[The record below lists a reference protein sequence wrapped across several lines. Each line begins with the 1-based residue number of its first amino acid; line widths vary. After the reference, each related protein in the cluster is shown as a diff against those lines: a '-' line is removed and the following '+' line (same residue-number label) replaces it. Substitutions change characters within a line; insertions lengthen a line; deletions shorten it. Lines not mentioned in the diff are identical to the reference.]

1 MSYLTDPNELNPATV
16 QWFRDN
22 VLIGFTADRERWQ
35 SNNFTLETAAGV
47 VPWFGVDYDPL
58 GLGRGVPGT
67 TGERY
72 DGAFPGPIPIEE
84 INKRLFHWTAEEA
97 PLSMRVPCDVAAAD
111 GVGTDGIAYRNVVA
125 GDYKAI
131 YRSDQPDTVFNV
143 TKSGY
148 ERHQYGE
155 WLIKNVGSIVDASE
169 LPIESAGLL
178 QQGGAAFVSISLPD
192 IVAGNANFPL
202 LCKLL
207 AYTSHNG
214 KFATNYQLT
223 DESPVCSN
231 SLDIAIAGA
240 KEHGKRMKIK
250 HTSNSQIRVSDVRN
264 ALGLLHQHS
273 EEMTKFFDLLAA
285 WEVSD
290 KQFRGVLDAIDPVP
304 APNMD
309 AGGKVTNQRS
319 ITTAETRRVEIAT
332 MYKRDARANQ
342 WDGTA
347 LGVLQAFNTWSQQV
361 RGNLRGPRMERQ
373 MLDTMS
379 GDVATFDSIVLNS
392 LADVTGWCVLD
403 TTDESAGRNAT
414 RSFDLVAVK

>member
-35 SNNFTLETAAGV
+35 SNNFTLETADGV

-67 TGERY
+67 TGEKY
-72 DGAFPGPIPIEE
+72 DGAFPGAIPIEE

-97 PLSMRVPCDVAAAD
+97 PLSMRVPCDDLTIATGMDDAGHYFRNVAASE
-111 GVGTDGIAYRNVVA
+111 
-125 GDYKAI
+125 YKAI
-131 YRSDQPDTVFNV
+131 YRSDDPSVIFNV
-143 TKSGY
+143 TKQGY
-148 ERHQYGE
+148 QRHQYGE
-155 WLIKNVGSIVDASE
+155 WLIKHVSNIVDDSE

-192 IVAGNANFPL
+192 IVAGDANFPL

-214 KFATNYQLT
+214 KFTTTYQLA

-231 SLDIAIAGA
+231 SLDIQIAGA
-240 KEHGKRMKIK
+240 KEHGKKMKIK
-250 HTSNSQIRVSDVRN
+250 HTSNSQVRVNDVRA
-264 ALGLLHQHS
+264 ALGIVHQHS
-273 EEMTKFFDLLAA
+273 AEMVDFFDQLAR
-285 WEVSD
+285 WEVTD

-379 GDVATFDSIVLNS
+379 GDVATFDTIVLNS

-403 TTDESAGRNAT
+403 TTPEGVAT